1 MKQLLELAQKLGR
14 KLRAAFVLRGGPENG
29 PFSAMV
35 GRILSEELS
44 NTDIDVKAI
53 YASSGSV
60 PTAILGCTGDW
71 AKLCDIW
78 ANLNPEKIVGEVS
91 KLKTMLRMVKSDLAY
106 AVEGEPIY
114 ESFLDNTA
122 LRSLIA
128 QNWDLKKIGSPEAL
142 DIKFP
147 AVDLCSNEYITFSNR
162 VSGHLKWFMEGVL
175 GSMGL
180 VPFLP
185 PQRVFNPEEAGLIE
199 KGKAKNNSLLLV
211 DGGFMGNMLLEEAM
225 RDWFDVI
232 FLIDVHGLKITE
244 SNFDINKKYHW
255 TKLLRTSFH
264 ALSSTNDLRQY
275 QMDER
280 INEEIRIKGRLEEFL
295 KTLPVESASG
305 LADIIKQMDDGRLR
319 LGDKKETHI
328 FLISN
333 EVHSTLFNFANFTK
347 HKETVQLLNAGY
359 DAAYRFLEEEA
370 CN

>member
-1 MKQLLELAQKLGR
+1 MRQLFELAQKLGR
-14 KLRAAFVLRGGPENG
+14 KLRIALVCRGGPENG

-35 GRILSEELS
+35 GRILSEELL
-44 NTDIDVKAI
+44 NTDIDIQAI
-53 YASSGSV
+53 YASSGSD
-60 PTAILGCTGDW
+60 PTALLGCTGDW
-71 AKLCDIW
+71 AKLCDVW
-78 ANLNPEKIVGEVS
+78 ANLTPEKIVGEVS
-91 KLKTMLRMVKSDLAY
+91 KLKTTLRMVKSDLAY

-122 LRSLIA
+122 LRNLIA

-147 AVDLCSNEYITFSNR
+147 AVDLCSNEYIIFSNR
-162 VSGHLKWFMEGVL
+162 VPGHLKWFTEGVL

-232 FLIDVHGLKITE
+232 FLIDIHGLKVTE

-255 TKLLRTSFH
+255 SKLLRTGFH
-264 ALSSTNDLRQY
+264 VLSSTNDFRQY

-295 KTLPVESASG
+295 KTLPLELSNG
-305 LADIIKQMDDGRLR
+305 LTDILKQMNEGRLR
-319 LGDKKETHI
+319 LGDKKETKI
-328 FLISN
+328 IVVSN
-333 EVHSTLFNFANFTK
+333 EKHSTLFNFASFTK
-347 HKETVQLLNAGY
+347 HKETIQLLTAGY
-359 DAAYRFLEEEA
+359 EAAHKTLEELGFL
-370 CN
+370 